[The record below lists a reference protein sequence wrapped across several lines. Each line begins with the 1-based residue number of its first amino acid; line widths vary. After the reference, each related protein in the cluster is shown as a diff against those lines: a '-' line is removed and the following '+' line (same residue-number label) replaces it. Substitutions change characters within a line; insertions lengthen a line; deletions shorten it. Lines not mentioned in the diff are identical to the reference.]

1 MYIFKGEIK
10 MYKREEGKREWR
22 KRRDVGKGKREKKK
36 WEEKGASSPHYRCSA
51 GGGAWLTEACA
62 VSVVNLCHP
71 CIALQ
76 SHIIIVRLAMQ

>member
-51 GGGAWLTEACA
+51 GEGRG
-62 VSVVNLCHP
+62 
-71 CIALQ
+71 
-76 SHIIIVRLAMQ
+76 